1 LIIRLRFIIITL
13 IFVLLFLSFATVTPT
28 VVNSAKEQVIKENVI
43 YYFWGHCPICSKPE
57 DHIGLFD
64 KYPVEVLIYEVFDNQ
79 AGRRKYDQ
87 VRDKLGIK
95 AMGFPTIV
103 YNNQYWLGFSQA
115 VQNELVETIEVSLEL
130 KDKSAR
136 ESLINL
142 PFFGALDLQ
151 YSSILLTTVVIALLD
166 GFNPCSLFVL
176 TFLLAIIIH
185 SASRKRI
192 LLIGLTFLLVTAT
205 IYGVFIMGIL
215 NVMIYAAQL
224 FWIRNIVA
232 VIVIIIGIFGVKDF
246 FFYQEG
252 PTFSISGKHKSK
264 FYKQVRKIFYT
275 DSVLPMIVATAV
287 MGVGIALVELPCTA
301 GFPFIWST
309 IISGMELNVSYF
321 SILFVLY
328 IIVYLADELVIFLLA
343 VLKMRSTK
351 ISEEQGRTLKLL
363 AGSIMIVMG
372 LVLLFYPDLME
383 NFSGIVIAF
392 GAAFLITYL
401 IYRLRR
407 LCNHQI

>member
-1 LIIRLRFIIITL
+1 M
-13 IFVLLFLSFATVTPT
+13 TPT
-28 VVNSAKEQVIKENVI
+28 VVNSATEQVIKDNVI

-57 DHIGLFD
+57 DHIEFFD
-64 KYPVEVLIYEVFDNQ
+64 KYPVEVLIYEVFDDQ

-87 VRDKLGIK
+87 VRDKLDIK

-130 KDKSAR
+130 KDNSAR
-136 ESLINL
+136 DSLINL
-142 PFFGALDLQ
+142 PFFGTLDLQ

-192 LLIGLTFLLVTAT
+192 FLIGLTFLLVTAT
-205 IYGVFIMGIL
+205 IYGVFILGIL
-215 NVMIYAAQL
+215 NVMIYVAQL
-224 FWIRNIVA
+224 LWIRNIVA
-232 VIVIIIGIFGVKDF
+232 IILIIIGIFGVKDF

-252 PTFSISGKHKSK
+252 PTFSISEKHKSK

-275 DSVLPMIVATAV
+275 DSVMPMIVATAV

-372 LVLLFYPDLME
+372 LVLLFYPDLMK
-383 NFSGIVIAF
+383 NFNGIVIAF

-401 IYRLRR
+401 IYRLQR

>member
-1 LIIRLRFIIITL
+1 M
-13 IFVLLFLSFATVTPT
+13 TPT
-28 VVNSAKEQVIKENVI
+28 VVNSATEQVIKDNVI

-57 DHIGLFD
+57 DHIELFD
-64 KYPVEVLIYEVFDNQ
+64 KYPVEVLIYEVFDDQ

-87 VRDKLGIK
+87 VRDKLDIK

-130 KDKSAR
+130 KDNSAR
-136 ESLINL
+136 DSLINL
-142 PFFGALDLQ
+142 PFFGTLDLQ

-192 LLIGLTFLLVTAT
+192 FLIGLTFLLVTAT
-205 IYGVFIMGIL
+205 IYGVFILGIL
-215 NVMIYAAQL
+215 NVMIYVAQL
-224 FWIRNIVA
+224 LWIRNIVA
-232 VIVIIIGIFGVKDF
+232 IILIIIGIFGVKDF

-252 PTFSISGKHKSK
+252 PTFSISEKHKSK

-275 DSVLPMIVATAV
+275 DSVMPMIVATAV

-372 LVLLFYPDLME
+372 LVLLFYPDLMK
-383 NFSGIVIAF
+383 NFNGIVIAF

-401 IYRLRR
+401 IYRLQR